1 MANVFSVDRADP
13 YMRAWRG
20 QQAVIGVL
28 LMVVVVV
35 IAVGAFTIQVD
46 TDPREPAPQ
55 AALEL
60 TAADGQLVVTHQG
73 GVELDAD
80 ETTVLIEDGKGTR
93 RVSLADFAGEALED
107 GTLGTG
113 ETLRQDLS
121 HDGRMMVTVLDTR
134 SELPIAETALS
145 TNAGTITIDGL
156 SYTYFEGTFTS
167 LPNFEALTPV
177 ATGATDGPNLHVR
190 ERNENFAFDFRGR
203 VHVPKDGTYTF
214 YTTSDDGSRLY
225 VDGSLVVE
233 NGGLHAASEESGT
246 VSLSEGW
253 HDLRVTHFEHTGQEV
268 LEIHWEGPGISKEP
282 VPTTTTISTSTFRDP
297 ATVAGLQPGLEY
309 EYFESDF
316 GGQLPDFDSLSPQR
330 TGTTANV
337 VLPSHREEDFAVRYT
352 GYVKVPTDGYYTFY
366 TESDDGSI
374 LTIGGEQVV
383 NNDGLHPAR
392 ERSGTIGLKAGW
404 HPITVTYY
412 ENTGEET
419 LSASWKGPGLS
430 KQPIPDANL
439 RYK

>member
-1 MANVFSVDRADP
+1 MNAR
-13 YMRAWRG
+13 RG

-28 LMVVVVV
+28 LMVAVVV

-46 TDPREPAPQ
+46 TNPREPAPQ

-60 TAADGQLVVTHQG
+60 STTDGQLVVTHQS
-73 GVELDAD
+73 GVGLDPA
-80 ETTVLIEDGKGTR
+80 ETALLIEDGAGTSR
-93 RVSLADFAGEALED
+93 LSLADFAGDALED
-107 GTLGTG
+107 GTFETG
-113 ETLRQDLS
+113 ETLRHDLS
-121 HDGRMMVTVLDTR
+121 SDGRVRVTVLDTG
-134 SELPIAETALS
+134 SELPIAESALS
-145 TNAGTITIDGL
+145 PSAGTITIEGL
-156 SYTYFEGTFTS
+156 SYAYYEGTFTS
-167 LPNFEALTPV
+167 LPDFEALTPV

-190 ERNENFAFDFRGR
+190 QRDENFAFDFRGR

-233 NGGLHAASEESGT
+233 NGGLHAPSEESGT

-268 LEIHWEGPGISKEP
+268 LELRWEGPDFGKER
-282 VPTTTTISTSTFRDP
+282 VPTTTTISTSSFREP
-297 ATVAGLQPGLEY
+297 AQVTGLQPGLEY

-316 GGQLPDFDSLSPQR
+316 GGQLPDFESLSPQR
-330 TGTTANV
+330 TGTSANV
-337 VLPSHREEDFAVRYT
+337 ALPSHREEDFAVRYT

-374 LTIGGEQVV
+374 LRIGGEQVV
-383 NNDGLHPAR
+383 NNDGLHASR
-392 ERSGTIGLKAGW
+392 ERSGTIGLQAGW

-412 ENTGEET
+412 ENTGEES

-430 KQPIPDANL
+430 KQPIPDVNL
-439 RYK
+439 THR